1 LVKKT
6 VLDICGDYDIFHPRF
21 LRDAGVRISERKGVS
36 MPKDFYTLLI
46 LPKKHSSAKK
56 ISLSG
61 TLVTGVSI
69 FMMGLILFVM
79 YFSYDYIHIQRG
91 QAELTRLKQQAV
103 EQRKQAVEQR
113 KQIEG
118 LVSKIDQFAF
128 KMEELK
134 QFDKKIRIMANIVTG
149 RDKEQLMGIGGPT
162 SEENRLYSRMAADD
176 KALIAGVHKQVDRMM
191 DEALSR
197 EKSFAALL
205 DFLKQKKSLLEATPS
220 VWPVLGWVTSEFGR
234 RVSPF
239 SSDQEFH
246 KGIDISTKIGRV
258 IQAPADGVV
267 VEVAYQHD
275 VGQMIR
281 IDHGHGV
288 CTFYGHLSKAIIRPG
303 EAVKRGDRIGYVGN
317 SGRSTGSH
325 LHYAVSLNGIPVNP
339 RKYLN

>member
-1 LVKKT
+1 
-6 VLDICGDYDIFHPRF
+6 
-21 LRDAGVRISERKGVS
+21 

-69 FMMGLILFVM
+69 FLMGLILFVM

-103 EQRKQAVEQR
+103 EQRKQ
-113 KQIEG
+113 IEG
-118 LVSKIDQFAF
+118 LVSKINQFAS

-134 QFDKKIRIMANIVTG
+134 QFDKKIRIMANIETG
-149 RDKEQLMGIGGPT
+149 RDKEQLLGIGGPT
-162 SEENRLYSRMAADD
+162 SEENRLHSQMAADD
-176 KALIAGVHKQVDRMM
+176 KALIAGVRKQVDRMM

-205 DFLKQKKSLLEATPS
+205 DFLKQKKSLLAVTPS
-220 VWPVLGWVTSEFGR
+220 VWPVMGWVTSEFGR

-239 SSDQEFH
+239 GSDQEFH

-258 IQAPADGVV
+258 IQAPADGIV

-288 CTFYGHLSKAIIRPG
+288 CTFYGHLSKAIVSPG
-303 EAVKRGDRIGYVGN
+303 MAVSKGERIGYVGN
-317 SGRSTGSH
+317 TGRSTGSH
-325 LHYAVSLNGIPVNP
+325 LHYAVLLNGIPVNP